1 MPENQ
6 KNLPF
11 YDKEFTPILQDLD
24 RTFSLISLHLVEN
37 PGKAATLHGKNCDG
51 ITKAHEI
58 NTAKINENTPE
69 GSASGAKISFLCA

>member
-37 PGKAATLHGKNCDG
+37 PGKEGALHGRICDG

-58 NTAKINENTPE
+58 NTAKTYENAPE
-69 GSASGAKISFLCA
+69 SGVSGAKISFLCV